1 MRAAAQRLARDRVRR
16 REGVL
21 INSVATRLGAST
33 VARFERLVGW
43 GDHFQEFDAGASR
56 RSERSRKRR
65 SQRR

>member
-1 MRAAAQRLARDRVRR
+1 M
-16 REGVL
+16 L